1 MRPSY
6 LGKILL
12 RWCDA
17 CHVPVLSER
26 CGCGMPTRE
35 VKVTPPGD
43 ARPAFPADIER
54 INRIFED
61 HFGSP
66 LIPPGHLVLLNKVPD
81 PDRMEEVV
89 LGGAVV
95 GSIRYIPDERRWEP
109 IPRPE
114 AAVFMTPA
122 KRFVVVDDG
131 AVKSI
136 QDEGAS
142 VLAPGLAEIDSA
154 VAKGDEVFI
163 LDRKG
168 ECVGVGR
175 AKVDAAAARQMDRG
189 SIVRTRKNVRA
200 PAVPGCAT
208 WEDAVVAN
216 REVIEEAEQL
226 AVSFV
231 SNVAARYDLPATV
244 SYSGGKD
251 SLATLLVVR
260 KAIGDVPL
268 IFVDTG
274 LEFPETY
281 ENVDAAQKEY
291 GLQVL
296 RVSGEQ
302 AFWNTFNRQGPPAV
316 DFRWCCR
323 VCKLEPVRGLISDQW
338 GECLSFIGQ
347 RKYESATRMKSERV
361 WRNSRVKNQ
370 LSAAPIQHWTALHVW
385 LYLFREKAPYNPL
398 YAQGLDR
405 IGCFMCP
412 SSDLAVME
420 DIGERYPGL
429 WQAWKDRLEAWRLS
443 QNLPETWTTEGRWRM
458 RGRVTDEED
467 YYY

>member
-61 HFGSP
+61 HFGSA
-66 LIPPGHLVLLNKVPD
+66 LIPPSHLVLLNKVPD
-81 PDRMEEVV
+81 PDRMEEVI

-95 GSIRYIPDERRWEP
+95 GSVRYIPNERRWEP

-114 AAVFMTPA
+114 AAVFMTP
-122 KRFVVVDDG
+122 KRRFAVVDDG

-142 VLAPGLAEIDSA
+142 VLAPGLVEIDSS
-154 VAKGDEVFI
+154 VRKGDEVFI

-168 ECVGVGR
+168 ACVGVGR
-175 AKVDAAAARQMDRG
+175 AKADADAACQMERG
-189 SIVRTRKNVRA
+189 SIVRTRKNVRT

-208 WEDAVVAN
+208 WEDAVAAN
-216 REVIEEAEQL
+216 REVIEEAESL
-226 AVSFV
+226 AVRFV
-231 SNVAARYDLPATV
+231 SDVSARYNLPATV

-260 KAIGDVPL
+260 KAIGNVPL

-274 LEFPETY
+274 LEFPETHG
-281 ENVDAAQKEY
+281 NVDAAEKEY
-291 GLQVL
+291 GLSVMK
-296 RVSGEQ
+296 VSGEQ
-302 AFWNTFNRQGPPAV
+302 AFWDMFSRQGPPAV

-323 VCKLEPVRGLISDQW
+323 VCKLEPVRDLIAGQW

-347 RKYESATRMKSERV
+347 RKYESATRMKSDRV

-385 LYLFREKAPYNPL
+385 LYLFREQAPYNPL

-420 DIGERYPGL
+420 EIEERYPRL
-429 WQAWKDRLEAWRLS
+429 WEEWTKRLEAWRLS
-443 QNLPETWTTEGRWRM
+443 QNLPEEWITEGRWRM

>member
-43 ARPAFPADIER
+43 ARPAFPADVER
-54 INRIFED
+54 INHIFSE

-66 LIPPGHLVLLNKVPD
+66 LIPPGHLALLNKVPD

-95 GSIRYIPDERRWEP
+95 GSIRYIPGEQRWEP

-114 AAVFMTPA
+114 AAVFMTPS

-142 VLAPGLAEIDSA
+142 VLAPGLAEIDSG
-154 VAKGDEVFI
+154 VCQGDEVFI
-163 LDRKG
+163 LDRSG
-168 ECVGVGR
+168 ACVGVGR
-175 AKVDAAAARQMDRG
+175 AKADAALARQMERG
-189 SIVRTRKNVRA
+189 AIVRTRKNVRT

-208 WEDAVVAN
+208 WDDAVEAN
-216 REVIEEAEQL
+216 RDVLEEAESL
-226 AVSFV
+226 AVKFV
-231 SNVAARYDLPATV
+231 RDVADRYKLPATV

-251 SLATLLVVR
+251 SLATLLVVK
-260 KAIGDVPL
+260 KAIGNVPL

-291 GLQVL
+291 GLAVMKI
-296 RVSGEQ
+296 SGEQ
-302 AFWNTFNRQGPPAV
+302 AFWDTFDRQGPPAV

-323 VCKLEPVRGLISDQW
+323 VCKLEPVRDLIAGEW

-347 RKYESATRMKSERV
+347 RKYESAKRKKSERV

-385 LYLFREKAPYNPL
+385 LYIFREKAPYNTL
-398 YAQGLDR
+398 YARGLDR

-420 DIGERYPGL
+420 DIGERYPLL
-429 WQAWKDRLEAWRLS
+429 WGAWKERLEAWRRS
-443 QNLPETWTTEGRWRM
+443 QNLPEQWVEEGRWRV
-458 RGRVTDEED
+458 RGRMTDEED

>member
-17 CHVPVLSER
+17 CHVPVLSEQCR
-26 CGCGMPTRE
+26 CGAPTRE

-43 ARPAFPADIER
+43 ARPAFPADIAR

-66 LIPPGHLVLLNKVPD
+66 LIPPGHLALLNKVPD
-81 PDRMEEVV
+81 PDRMEEIV

-95 GSIRYIPDERRWEP
+95 GSIRYIPEEKVWEP

-114 AAVFMTPA
+114 AAVFMTPG

-131 AVKSI
+131 AVESI
-136 QDEGAS
+136 RNEGAS
-142 VLAPGLAEIDSA
+142 VLAPGLVEIDDS
-154 VAKGDEVFI
+154 VRKGDEVFI
-163 LDRKG
+163 LDRRG
-168 ECVGVGR
+168 ACAGVGR
-175 AKVDAAAARQMDRG
+175 AKADATEARRMERG

-216 REVIEEAEQL
+216 RDVIEEAETL
-226 AVSFV
+226 AVKFV
-231 SNVAARYDLPATV
+231 SDIAARYDLPATI

-260 KAIGDVPL
+260 KAIGNVPL

-281 ENVDAAQKEY
+281 ENVDAAQREY
-291 GLQVL
+291 GLEVI
-296 RVSGEQ
+296 RVSGES
-302 AFWNTFNRQGPPAV
+302 AFWDTFGRQGPPAV
-316 DFRWCCR
+316 DFRWCCG
-323 VCKLEPVRGLISDQW
+323 VCKLEPVRGLIKGEW

-347 RKYESATRMKSERV
+347 RKYESAKRWKSDRV

-370 LSAAPIQHWTALHVW
+370 ISAAPIQHWTALHVW
-385 LYLFREKAPYNPL
+385 LYIFRENAPYNPL

-412 SSDLAVME
+412 SSDLAVMKE
-420 DIGERYPGL
+420 IAERYPRL
-429 WQAWKDRLEAWRLS
+429 WQGWTERLEQWRRS
-443 QNLPETWTTEGRWRM
+443 QGLPEEWVAEGRWRM